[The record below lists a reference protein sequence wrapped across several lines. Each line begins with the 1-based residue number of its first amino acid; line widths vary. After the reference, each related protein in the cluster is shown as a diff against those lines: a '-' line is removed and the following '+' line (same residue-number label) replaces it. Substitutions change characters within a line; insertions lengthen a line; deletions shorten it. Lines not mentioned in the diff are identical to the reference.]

1 MKIQKPSK
9 MQLTGSIKLIND
21 TEVISDKFQK
31 RSFVIVTDEEKYP
44 QEIMI
49 ETTQDNVSL
58 LDKFAEGETVT
69 ASINIRGRAWES
81 PKDGTTKYFNT
92 IQAWRIEGNTNAAP
106 APASAP
112 ATESNLPF

>member
-1 MKIQKPSK
+1 
-9 MQLTGSIKLIND
+9 MQLKGSIKLINE

-44 QEIMI
+44 QEILI

-92 IQAWRIEGNTNAAP
+92 IQAWRIEGDS
-106 APASAP
+106 ASVPAP
-112 ATESNLPF
+112 ATETATDDLPF